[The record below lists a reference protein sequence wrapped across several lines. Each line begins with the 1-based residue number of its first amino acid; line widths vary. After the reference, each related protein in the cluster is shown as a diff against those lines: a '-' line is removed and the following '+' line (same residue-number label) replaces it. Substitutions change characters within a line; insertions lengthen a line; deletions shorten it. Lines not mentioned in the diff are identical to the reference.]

1 MRRLGVSQ
9 LPLGVAL
16 RPRCIRRVIAVIPD
30 SNGDTVQITGYNYSD
45 MYYANDGVDPFADAF
60 DDGFDD
66 GLS

>member
-1 MRRLGVSQ
+1 MII
-9 LPLGVAL
+9 PAT
-16 RPRCIRRVIAVIPD
+16 IEPD

-66 GLS
+66 GFS